1 MRNDTGR
8 DLVVDVMGVRTDYP
22 AQGLFG
28 GGPGAARE
36 FRVDGRKVARKGRFV
51 LRPGE
56 TLERYEAGGGGFG
69 DPADRPPDKAAED
82 RRLGLV

>member
-1 MRNDTGR
+1 MRNDTGH

-22 AQGLFG
+22 AQGMLG
-28 GGPGAARE
+28 GGAGAARKIH
-36 FRVDGRKVARKGRFV
+36 VNGRQIGHKGRFV
-51 LRPGE
+51 LEPGE

-69 DPADRPPDKAAED
+69 NPTDRPADKVAED